1 MKKQVKYVFITGGVV
16 SSLGKGV
23 TSASLA
29 LLLKSRGYRVFM
41 QKLDPYLNVD
51 PGTMS
56 PYQHGEVFVTDDGA
70 ETDLDLGH
78 YERFAGVTCSKASN
92 YTSGRIYSAVL
103 ARERAGGYLG
113 GTVQVVPHITDEIK
127 AAIRSAGEAHGDEPS
142 PDIVLCEI
150 GGVSGDIESLP
161 FLEAARQ
168 FRFEEGNENTCFVH
182 LTLGPYL
189 KAAGELKTKPS
200 QHSVGMLRNIGI
212 IPDILVCRT
221 EMTIPEEHLKK
232 LAMFCNVKRECVI
245 EEKDVADSVYAVPRE
260 LREQGLDEQVL
271 RQVRLDLW
279 PIKHTVW
286 DTLVRKATQPKKRCR
301 IALVGKYIS
310 IRDAYKSVHEAL
322 QHAGMAN
329 DCKVEVIPIEAEELL
344 AAKNAESAKKKDLCD
359 LCDLCGKKLK
369 DIDGILVPGGFG
381 SRGVEGKIAAI
392 KYAREKKI
400 PFLGICLGMQCTV
413 IEYARDVLGWKDAN
427 STEFDEN
434 TTHPVIDLMEEQRG
448 VTQKGGTM
456 RLGAYPCVLE
466 KGSLADKL
474 YSHKGHKDNSA
485 CSASLGTRFARLG
498 SLQNASPAFAA
509 VTRLCVKNKDAP
521 VISERHRHRYEFAN
535 DTKAQK
541 AIEAAGLVASGLS
554 PDGKLVEIVELPGHP
569 YFIASQFHPEF
580 KSRPTIPH
588 PLFNGLVKAALRNG
602 KRGTGT
608 GERIPRAK
616 RVAEGDALAGVGTER
631 GSEE

>member
-29 LLLKSRGYRVFM
+29 LLLKSRGYKVFM

-78 YERFAGVTCSKASN
+78 YERFAGVTCTKASN

-127 AAIRSAGEAHGDEPS
+127 AAIRSAGEGGGREATDL

-168 FRFEEGNENTCFVH
+168 FRFEEGAENTCFVH
-182 LTLGPYL
+182 LTLVPYL

-221 EMTIPEEHLKK
+221 EMPIPEEHKQK
-232 LAMFCNVKRECVI
+232 LALFCNVKRECVI
-245 EEKDVADSVYAVPRE
+245 EEQDVTDSVYAVPRE
-260 LREQGLDEQVL
+260 LRKQGLDEQVL
-271 RQVRLDLW
+271 RQLHLDIW
-279 PIKHTVW
+279 PVKHTVW
-286 DTLVRKATQPKKRCR
+286 DTLVKKATQPKKHCR
-301 IALVGKYIS
+301 IALVGKYIT
-310 IRDAYKSVHEAL
+310 IRDAYKSIHEAL

-329 DCKVEVIPIEAEELL
+329 DCKVEVVPIEAEDILTQRHRDTESNTKLL
-344 AAKNAESAKKKDLCD
+344 CASVPLCLKNV
-359 LCDLCGKKLK
+359 
-369 DIDGILVPGGFG
+369 DGILVPGGFG
-381 SRGVEGKIAAI
+381 ARGVEGKIAAI
-392 KYAREKKI
+392 KYAREHKI

-413 IEYARDVLGWKDAN
+413 IEYARDALGWKDAN

-456 RLGAYPCVLE
+456 RLGAYPCVLK
-466 KGSLADKL
+466 KGSLAAKL
-474 YSHKGHKDNSA
+474 YSRTGCQPVPAQENA
-485 CSASLGTRFARLG
+485 LAAR
-498 SLQNASPAFAA
+498 S
-509 VTRLCVKNKDAP
+509 TI
-521 VISERHRHRYEFAN
+521 ISERHRHRYELAY
-535 DTKAQK
+535 DSEGRA
-541 AIEAAGLVASGLS
+541 ALVAAGLVVSGVS
-554 PDGKLVEIVELPGHP
+554 PDGKLVEIVELPQAKHP
-569 YFIASQFHPEF
+569 YFIAGQFHPEF
-580 KSRPTIPH
+580 KSRPTAPH
-588 PLFNGLVKAALRNG
+588 PLFIGLVEAALKIRHAAA
-602 KRGTGT
+602 
-608 GERIPRAK
+608 PRSSKSRA
-616 RVAEGDALAGVGTER
+616 
-631 GSEE
+631 

>member
-16 SSLGKGV
+16 SSLGKGI

-29 LLLKSRGYRVFM
+29 LLLKSRGYKVFM

-78 YERFAGVTCSKASN
+78 YERFAGVTCTKASN
-92 YTSGRIYSAVL
+92 FTSGRIYSAVL

-127 AAIRSAGEAHGDEPS
+127 AAIRSAGEHDC
-142 PDIVLCEI
+142 DIVMCEI

-168 FRFEEGNENTCFVH
+168 FRFEEGAENTCFVH
-182 LTLGPYL
+182 LTLVPYL

-212 IPDILVCRT
+212 VPDILVCRT
-221 EMTIPEEHLKK
+221 EMTIPEEHMQK
-232 LAMFCNVKRECVI
+232 LAMFCNVRRECVI

-260 LREQGLDEQVL
+260 LRKQGLDEQVL
-271 RQVRLDLW
+271 KQLHLDIW

-286 DTLVRKATQPKKRCR
+286 DTLVRKATRPRRHCR
-301 IALVGKYIS
+301 IALVGKYIA
-310 IRDAYKSVHEAL
+310 IRDAYKSIHEAL
-322 QHAGMAN
+322 QHAGMAK
-329 DCKVEVIPIEAEELL
+329 DCKVEVVPIEAEELL
-344 AAKNAESAKKKDLCD
+344 AAKHTENA
-359 LCDLCGKKLK
+359 KLK
-369 DIDGILVPGGFG
+369 DVDGILVPGGFG

-392 KYAREKKI
+392 RYAREHKV

-427 STEFDEN
+427 STEFDAK
-434 TTHPVIDLMEEQRG
+434 TAHPVIDLMEEQRG

-456 RLGAYPCVLE
+456 RLGAYLCVLK
-466 KGSLADKL
+466 KGSLAAKL
-474 YSHKGHKDNSA
+474 YGQSE
-485 CSASLGTRFARLG
+485 
-498 SLQNASPAFAA
+498 
-509 VTRLCVKNKDAP
+509 
-521 VISERHRHRYEFAN
+521 ISERHRHRYELDNSGEA
-535 DTKAQK
+535 KMAL
-541 AIEAAGLVASGLS
+541 EAAGLCVSGTS
-554 PDGKLVEIVELPGHP
+554 PDGKLAEIVELPGPP
-569 YFIASQFHPEF
+569 YFVAAQFHPEF
-580 KSRPTIPH
+580 KSRPTAPH
-588 PLFNGLVKAALRNG
+588 PLFLGLVAA
-602 KRGTGT
+602 
-608 GERIPRAK
+608 
-616 RVAEGDALAGVGTER
+616 ALAGK
-631 GSEE
+631 

>member
-1 MKKQVKYVFITGGVV
+1 MKKPVKYVFITGGVV
-16 SSLGKGV
+16 SSLGKGI

-92 YTSGRIYSAVL
+92 FTSGRIYSAVL

-127 AAIRSAGEAHGDEPS
+127 AAIHSAGEAHGDEPA

-150 GGVSGDIESLP
+150 GGVSGDIESQP

-168 FRFEEGNENTCFVH
+168 FRFEEGEENTCFVH
-182 LTLGPYL
+182 LTLVLYL

-245 EEKDVADSVYAVPRE
+245 EEKDVKDSVYAVPRE
-260 LREQGLDEQVL
+260 LRAQGLDEQVL
-271 RQVRLDLW
+271 RQLHLDIW
-279 PIKHTVW
+279 PVKHTVW
-286 DTLVRKATQPKKRCR
+286 DSLVRKATQPKRECT

-310 IRDAYKSVHEAL
+310 IRDAYKSIYEAL

-329 DCKVEVIPIEAEELL
+329 DCKVNVMPIEAEDLSP
-344 AAKNAESAKKKDLCD
+344 AESAENAEKKSKTLRPLRTLREFD
-359 LCDLCGKKLK
+359 

-392 KYAREKKI
+392 RYAREKKI

-413 IEYARDVLGWKDAN
+413 IEYARDVLGWTDAN
-427 STEFDEN
+427 STEFDDK

-448 VTQKGGTM
+448 ITQKGGTM
-456 RLGAYPCVLE
+456 RLGAYPCILK
-466 KGSLADKL
+466 KGTLAAKL
-474 YSHKGHKDNSA
+474 YKDILTGLPNSRT
-485 CSASLGTRFARLG
+485 SDDSV
-498 SLQNASPAFAA
+498 N
-509 VTRLCVKNKDAP
+509 P
-521 VISERHRHRYEFAN
+521 VERKSMAGMISERHRHRYELAY
-535 DTKAQK
+535 DSEGRA
-541 AIEAAGLVASGLS
+541 ALAAAGLQVSGLS
-554 PDGKLVEIVELPGHP
+554 PDGKLVEIVELPSHP
-569 YFIASQFHPEF
+569 YFIACQFHPEF
-580 KSRPTIPH
+580 KSRPTAPH
-588 PLFNGLVKAALRNG
+588 PLFDGLVRSALQNR
-602 KRGTGT
+602 
-608 GERIPRAK
+608 PR
-616 RVAEGDALAGVGTER
+616 
-631 GSEE
+631 

>member
-16 SSLGKGV
+16 SSLGKGI

-56 PYQHGEVFVTDDGA
+56 PYQHGAVFVTDDGA

-127 AAIRSAGEAHGDEPS
+127 SAIHSAGEPHGDEPA

-168 FRFEEGNENTCFVH
+168 FRFEEGEENTCFVH
-182 LTLGPYL
+182 LTLVPYL

-232 LAMFCNVKRECVI
+232 LAMFCNVKHECVI
-245 EEKDVADSVYAVPRE
+245 EEKDVTDSVYAVPRE
-260 LREQGLDEQVL
+260 LRDQGLDEQVL
-271 RQVRLDLW
+271 RQLRLDVW
-279 PIKHTVW
+279 PIKHTIW
-286 DTLVRKATQPKKRCR
+286 DSLVRKATQPKRECT

-310 IRDAYKSVHEAL
+310 IRDAYKSIHEAL

-329 DCKVEVIPIEAEELL
+329 DCKVNVAPIEAEDLL
-344 AAKNAESAKKKDLCD
+344 ATKDTKSTKKKDEEKNLCD
-359 LCDLCGKKLK
+359 LCVLCGKKLK
-369 DIDGILVPGGFG
+369 DVDGILVPGGFG

-427 STEFDEN
+427 STEFDEK
-434 TTHPVIDLMEEQRG
+434 TAHPVIDLMEEQRG
-448 VTQKGGTM
+448 ITQKGGTM
-456 RLGAYPCVLE
+456 RLGAYPCVL
-466 KGSLADKL
+466 KTGSLAEKL
-474 YSHKGHKDNSA
+474 YCHKGHKDHK
-485 CSASLGTRFARLG
+485 
-498 SLQNASPAFAA
+498 AF
-509 VTRLCVKNKDAP
+509 VETM
-521 VISERHRHRYEFAN
+521 ISERHRHRYEFAN
-535 DTKAQK
+535 GAKAQQ

-580 KSRPTIPH
+580 KSRPTVPH
-588 PLFNGLVKAALRNG
+588 PLFNGLVKAALKG
-602 KRGTGT
+602 KR
-608 GERIPRAK
+608 K
-616 RVAEGDALAGVGTER
+616 
-631 GSEE
+631 

>member
-16 SSLGKGV
+16 SSLGKGI

-29 LLLKSRGYRVFM
+29 LLLKSRGYKVFM

-78 YERFAGVTCSKASN
+78 YERFAGVTCTKASN

-127 AAIRSAGEAHGDEPS
+127 AAISSAGEHDC
-142 PDIVLCEI
+142 DIVLCEI

-168 FRFEEGNENTCFVH
+168 FRFEVGSENACFVH
-182 LTLGPYL
+182 LTLVPYL

-200 QHSVGMLRNIGI
+200 QHSVGQLRNIGI

-221 EMTIPEEHLKK
+221 EMTIPEEHLQK
-232 LAMFCNVKRECVI
+232 LALFCNVKRECVI
-245 EEKDVADSVYAVPRE
+245 EEKDVTDSVYAVPRE
-260 LREQGLDEQVL
+260 LRKQGLDEQVL
-271 RQVRLDLW
+271 RHLHLDIW

-286 DTLVRKATQPKKRCR
+286 DTLVRKATQPKKKCR
-301 IALVGKYIS
+301 IALVGKYIA
-310 IRDAYKSVHEAL
+310 IRDAYKSIHEAL
-322 QHAGMAN
+322 QHAGMAK
-329 DCKVEVIPIEAEELL
+329 DCKVEVVPIEAEEIINHEIHKIHEKGSKL
-344 AAKNAESAKKKDLCD
+344 S
-359 LCDLCGKKLK
+359 CGSCSSWIK

-392 KYAREKKI
+392 KYAREHKI

-427 STEFDEN
+427 STEFDEH

-448 VTQKGGTM
+448 ITQKGGTM
-456 RLGAYPCVLE
+456 RLGAYPCVLK
-466 KGSLADKL
+466 KGTLADKL
-474 YSHKGHKDNSA
+474 YSRKDNSA
-485 CSASLGTRFARLG
+485 SSASL
-498 SLQNASPAFAA
+498 
-509 VTRLCVKNKDAP
+509 RLCVKNTDAAT
-521 VISERHRHRYEFAN
+521 ISERHRHRYELAY
-535 DTKAQK
+535 DSESRKAL
-541 AIEAAGLVASGLS
+541 EAAGLEVSGLS
-554 PDGKLVEIVELPGHP
+554 PDGKLVEIVELPQTKHP
-569 YFIASQFHPEF
+569 YFIACQFHPEF
-580 KSRPTIPH
+580 KSRPTAPH
-588 PLFNGLVKAALRNG
+588 PLFLGLVTAALKG
-602 KRGTGT
+602 KT
-608 GERIPRAK
+608 K
-616 RVAEGDALAGVGTER
+616 
-631 GSEE
+631 

>member
-29 LLLKSRGYRVFM
+29 LLLESRGYRVFM

-78 YERFAGVTCSKASN
+78 YERFAGVTCTKASN

-127 AAIRSAGEAHGDEPS
+127 AAISSAGEHDC
-142 PDIVLCEI
+142 DIVLCEI

-168 FRFEEGNENTCFVH
+168 FRFEVGSENACFVH
-182 LTLGPYL
+182 LTLVPYL

-200 QHSVGMLRNIGI
+200 QHSVGQLRNIGI

-221 EMTIPEEHLKK
+221 EMTIPEEHLQK
-232 LAMFCNVKRECVI
+232 LALFCNVKRECVI
-245 EEKDVADSVYAVPRE
+245 EEKDVTDSVYAVPRE
-260 LREQGLDEQVL
+260 LRKQGLDEQVL
-271 RQVRLDLW
+271 RHLHLDIW

-286 DTLVRKATQPKKRCR
+286 DTLVRKATQPKKTCR

-322 QHAGMAN
+322 QHAGMAK
-329 DCKVEVIPIEAEELL
+329 DCKIEVVPIEAEELL
-344 AAKNAESAKKKDLCD
+344 AAKNAES
-359 LCDLCGKKLK
+359 GKKLK

-392 KYAREKKI
+392 RHAREHKI

-413 IEYARDVLGWKDAN
+413 IEYAREVLGWKDAN
-427 STEFDEN
+427 STEFDEH

-448 VTQKGGTM
+448 ITQKGGTM
-456 RLGAYPCVLE
+456 RLGAYPCVLK
-466 KGSLADKL
+466 KGTLAAKL
-474 YSHKGHKDNSA
+474 YGTTKD
-485 CSASLGTRFARLG
+485 TKY
-498 SLQNASPAFAA
+498 
-509 VTRLCVKNKDAP
+509 TKNEDTLSCFSCISWLKQDGALK
-521 VISERHRHRYEFAN
+521 ISERHRHRYELGERASRPLV
-535 DTKAQK
+535 D
-541 AIEAAGLVASGLS
+541 AGLCVSGLS
-554 PDGKLVEIVELPGHP
+554 PDGKLVEIVELPQTKHP
-569 YFIASQFHPEF
+569 YFIACQFHPEF
-580 KSRPTIPH
+580 KSRPTAPH
-588 PLFNGLVKAALRNG
+588 PLFVGLVSAALKNH
-602 KRGTGT
+602 
-608 GERIPRAK
+608 RANAPDSPDSK
-616 RVAEGDALAGVGTER
+616 
-631 GSEE
+631 S

>member
-1 MKKQVKYVFITGGVV
+1 MKKKTKYVFITGGVV
-16 SSLGKGV
+16 SSLGKGI

-29 LLLKSRGYRVFM
+29 LLLKSRGYKVFM

-78 YERFAGVTCSKASN
+78 YERFAGVTCSQASN

-127 AAIRSAGEAHGDEPS
+127 AAIRSAGEHDC
-142 PDIVLCEI
+142 DIVLCEI

-168 FRFEEGNENTCFVH
+168 FRFEEGEENTCFVH
-182 LTLGPYL
+182 LTLVPYL

-221 EMTIPEEHLKK
+221 EMTIPEEHLAK

-260 LREQGLDEQVL
+260 LRLQGLDEQVL
-271 RQVRLDLW
+271 KQLHLDIW

-286 DTLVRKATQPKKRCR
+286 DTLVRKATKPKRTCT

-329 DCKVEVIPIEAEELL
+329 DCKVNVKCIEAEAFEGSASLREL
-344 AAKNAESAKKKDLCD
+344 KN
-359 LCDLCGKKLK
+359 
-369 DIDGILVPGGFG
+369 IDGILVPGGFG

-413 IEYARDVLGWKDAN
+413 IEYARDVLGWTDAN
-427 STEFDEN
+427 STEFDAS
-434 TTHPVIDLMEEQRG
+434 TAHPVIDLMEEQRG
-448 VTQKGGTM
+448 ITQKGGTM
-456 RLGAYPCVLE
+456 RLGAYPCVVK
-466 KGSLADKL
+466 KGSLAAKL
-474 YSHKGHKDNSA
+474 YGRSE
-485 CSASLGTRFARLG
+485 
-498 SLQNASPAFAA
+498 
-509 VTRLCVKNKDAP
+509 
-521 VISERHRHRYEFAN
+521 ISERHRHRYEFAN
-535 DTKAQK
+535 ATDAQQ
-541 AIEAAGLVASGLS
+541 AIEAAGLKATGRS
-554 PDGKLVEIVELPGHP
+554 PDGQLVEIVELPGHP
-569 YFIASQFHPEF
+569 YFIAAQFHPEF
-580 KSRPTIPH
+580 KSRPTAPH
-588 PLFNGLVKAALRNG
+588 PLFNGLVKAALAR
-602 KRGTGT
+602 
-608 GERIPRAK
+608 
-616 RVAEGDALAGVGTER
+616 
-631 GSEE
+631 SSHS

>member
-127 AAIRSAGEAHGDEPS
+127 AAIRSAGEAHGDEPA

-182 LTLGPYL
+182 LTLVPYL

-329 DCKVEVIPIEAEELL
+329 DCKVEVVPVEAEELETGFTGLTGL
-344 AAKNAESAKKKDLCD
+344 AKPSNHVNLVNPVKNNP
-359 LCDLCGKKLK
+359 LK

-456 RLGAYPCVLE
+456 RLGAYPCVL
-466 KGSLADKL
+466 KKDSLASKL
-474 YSHKGHKDNSA
+474 YGTTKHTKYTKEGSAISCDSCISWLKG
-485 CSASLGTRFARLG
+485 
-498 SLQNASPAFAA
+498 
-509 VTRLCVKNKDAP
+509 AP
-521 VISERHRHRYEFAN
+521 VISERHRHRYELAY
-535 DTKAQK
+535 DSAARAALEK
-541 AIEAAGLVASGLS
+541 AGLKVSGTS
-554 PDGKLVEIVELPGHP
+554 PDGKLVEIVELPQSKHP
-569 YFIASQFHPEF
+569 YFIAGQFHPEF

-602 KRGTGT
+602 KRGMGNVSP
-608 GERIPRAK
+608 ER
-616 RVAEGDALAGVGTER
+616 
-631 GSEE
+631 SESPKAMP

>member
-78 YERFAGVTCSKASN
+78 YERFAGVTCTKASN
-92 YTSGRIYSAVL
+92 FTSGRIYSAVL

-127 AAIRSAGEAHGDEPS
+127 SAIRSAGEHDC
-142 PDIVLCEI
+142 DIVLCEI

-168 FRFEEGNENTCFVH
+168 FRFEEGAENTCFVH
-182 LTLGPYL
+182 LTLVPYL

-221 EMTIPEEHLKK
+221 EMAIPEEHLQK

-260 LREQGLDEQVL
+260 LREQRLDEQVL
-271 RQVRLDLW
+271 RQLHLDIW

-310 IRDAYKSVHEAL
+310 IRDAYKSIYEAL

-329 DCKVEVIPIEAEELL
+329 GCKVEVVPIEAEEWTTSDNR
-344 AAKNAESAKKKDLCD
+344 KSGGRSPNVECPI
-359 LCDLCGKKLK
+359 GKT
-369 DIDGILVPGGFG
+369 IDAILVPGGFG

-392 KYAREKKI
+392 RYARENKI

-413 IEYARDVLGWKDAN
+413 VEYARDVLGWKDAN
-427 STEFDEN
+427 STEFDEK
-434 TTHPVIDLMEEQRG
+434 TPHPVIDLMEEQRG
-448 VTQKGGTM
+448 ITQKGGTM
-456 RLGAYPCVLE
+456 RLGAYPCVIK
-466 KGSLADKL
+466 KGSLAAKL
-474 YSHKGHKDNSA
+474 Y
-485 CSASLGTRFARLG
+485 GTA
-498 SLQNASPAFAA
+498 
-509 VTRLCVKNKDAP
+509 KDALSC
-521 VISERHRHRYEFAN
+521 VSCISRLRQDCVLKISERHRHRYELAY
-535 DTKAQK
+535 DSAAREKL
-541 AIEAAGLVASGLS
+541 EAKGLNVSGLS
-554 PDGKLVEIVELPGHP
+554 PDGRLVEIVELPRARHP
-569 YFIASQFHPEF
+569 YFIACQFHPEF
-580 KSRPTIPH
+580 KSRPTAPH
-588 PLFNGLVKAALRNG
+588 PLFTGLVKAAL
-602 KRGTGT
+602 KKKQHETH
-608 GERIPRAK
+608 
-616 RVAEGDALAGVGTER
+616 
-631 GSEE
+631 

>member
-16 SSLGKGV
+16 SSLGKGI

-29 LLLKSRGYRVFM
+29 LLLKSRGYKVFM

-127 AAIRSAGEAHGDEPS
+127 AAIRSAGEHDC
-142 PDIVLCEI
+142 DIVLCEI

-168 FRFEEGNENTCFVH
+168 FRFEEGTDNTCFVH
-182 LTLGPYL
+182 LTLVPYL

-221 EMTIPEEHLKK
+221 EMTIPEEHLQK

-260 LREQGLDEQVL
+260 LRQQGLDEQVL
-271 RQVRLDLW
+271 KQLHLDIW

-286 DTLVRKATQPKKRCR
+286 DTLVRKATKPKRECT

-329 DCKVEVIPIEAEELL
+329 DARVKVVPIEAEELENG
-344 AAKNAESAKKKDLCD
+344 AAKLT
-359 LCDLCGKKLK
+359 GV
-369 DIDGILVPGGFG
+369 DGILVPGGFG

-392 KYAREKKI
+392 RYAREHKM

-427 STEFDEN
+427 STEFDEK
-434 TTHPVIDLMEEQRG
+434 TSHPVIDLMEEQRG

-456 RLGAYPCVLE
+456 RLGAYPCVLA
-466 KGSLADKL
+466 KGSLAAKL
-474 YSHKGHKDNSA
+474 YGQSE
-485 CSASLGTRFARLG
+485 
-498 SLQNASPAFAA
+498 
-509 VTRLCVKNKDAP
+509 
-521 VISERHRHRYEFAN
+521 ISERHRHRYEFAN
-535 DTKAQK
+535 GAEAQQ
-541 AIEAAGLVASGLS
+541 AIESFGLKATGLS
-554 PDGKLVEIVELPGHP
+554 PDGKLVEVVELPGHP

-580 KSRPTIPH
+580 KSRPTAPH
-588 PLFNGLVKAALRNG
+588 PLFNGLIKAALKTKEKQG
-602 KRGTGT
+602 
-608 GERIPRAK
+608 
-616 RVAEGDALAGVGTER
+616 
-631 GSEE
+631 